1 MRLIA
6 CHVDNFGKLSNVNI
20 NFNEGINIKNE
31 PNGWGKSTLAAFLK
45 AMLYGFDNKKEPGAF
60 EKERK
65 IYQPWQGG
73 TYGGELDFEIDHKKY
88 RISRTFG
95 STEKTDEFHLYN
107 LDTNLECDDYSSNIG
122 EEIFDIDR
130 ASFKRSIF
138 IAQNDCASGTSD
150 SINAKLGNLAENTND
165 INNFESALEVIKDMM
180 NKLSPN
186 RITGSIKKRRN
197 TITQLEHE
205 IKGYDAAELA
215 VADISSKLEE
225 KRNQKVELQNI
236 RQDYARALKVASED
250 SRRLELKKNYEA
262 LCSDVE
268 ESEKQY
274 EEIRRQLPSEI
285 PSEEVLDEYMGKARK
300 LEECII
306 ISNNLELSDSQK
318 EKFEELQMRLGEN
331 GPSDAQ
337 IDDMLFK
344 ANNTAKV
351 KGEHAQLEM
360 KLSQME
366 SVAMLTDVDG
376 ELSTKP
382 KKSSLIP
389 GGIAMMII
397 GIISG
402 LLAFTFSL
410 ETKQSATE
418 LIMLVVGGMGIFL
431 AIAGI
436 VCIVIGY
443 QRNGKAA
450 RELLRKLEERE
461 QQKRAKEEPILEL
474 KEQLETIE
482 SGISMLDDELK
493 RFLKKYKIE
502 YKEEHVQ
509 PLLYGLK
516 SDAAEYRRL
525 KEQLAKAKE
534 ADARCRALQDEIRK
548 FGLGFGIRFDG
559 EIISEINRIQAKN
572 TEAKLSK
579 KTVESA
585 KEKKRLFEEQ
595 HEIKAILA
603 SAECPYTL
611 EELNNMIREVDN
623 RIEEVQ
629 ESLEQYTRQLEDM
642 QEQLD
647 MRDEKEQVLRNCE
660 NLQVEEQHKFD
671 ILNLTSDFLQKSK
684 EQFTARY
691 MAPIADGFQKYYG
704 ILTGDESRN
713 WMVDANI
720 SLKMK
725 EQGEYRDVKWLS
737 AGYRDLIGVC
747 MRFALVDAMYPTEK
761 PFLILDDP
769 FVNLDDEK
777 LSHGKQLLIALE
789 KEYQAIYFT
798 CHESREYQ

>member
-1 MRLIA
+1 
-6 CHVDNFGKLSNVNI
+6 
-20 NFNEGINIKNE
+20 
-31 PNGWGKSTLAAFLK
+31 
-45 AMLYGFDNKKEPGAF
+45 
-60 EKERK
+60 
-65 IYQPWQGG
+65 
-73 TYGGELDFEIDHKKY
+73 
-88 RISRTFG
+88 
-95 STEKTDEFHLYN
+95 
-107 LDTNLECDDYSSNIG
+107 
-122 EEIFDIDR
+122 
-130 ASFKRSIF
+130 
-138 IAQNDCASGTSD
+138 
-150 SINAKLGNLAENTND
+150 
-165 INNFESALEVIKDMM
+165 
-180 NKLSPN
+180 
-186 RITGSIKKRRN
+186 
-197 TITQLEHE
+197 
-205 IKGYDAAELA
+205 
-215 VADISSKLEE
+215 
-225 KRNQKVELQNI
+225 
-236 RQDYARALKVASED
+236 
-250 SRRLELKKNYEA
+250 
-262 LCSDVE
+262 
-268 ESEKQY
+268 
-274 EEIRRQLPSEI
+274 
-285 PSEEVLDEYMGKARK
+285 
-300 LEECII
+300 
-306 ISNNLELSDSQK
+306 
-318 EKFEELQMRLGEN
+318 
-331 GPSDAQ
+331 
-337 IDDMLFK
+337 
-344 ANNTAKV
+344 
-351 KGEHAQLEM
+351 
-360 KLSQME
+360 
-366 SVAMLTDVDG
+366 
-376 ELSTKP
+376 
-382 KKSSLIP
+382 
-389 GGIAMMII
+389 
-397 GIISG
+397 
-402 LLAFTFSL
+402 
-410 ETKQSATE
+410 
-418 LIMLVVGGMGIFL
+418 
-431 AIAGI
+431 
-436 VCIVIGY
+436 
-443 QRNGKAA
+443 
-450 RELLRKLEERE
+450 
-461 QQKRAKEEPILEL
+461 
-474 KEQLETIE
+474 
-482 SGISMLDDELK
+482 MLDDELK

-534 ADARCRALQDEIRK
+534 ADARCRELQDEIRK

-559 EIISEINRIQAKN
+559 EIISELNRIQAKN

-647 MRDEKEQVLRNCE
+647 MRDEKEQELRNCE
-660 NLQVEEQHKFD
+660 DLQVEEQHKFD
-671 ILNLTSDFLQKSK
+671 ILNLTADFLQKSK